1 MNFYSESLSNII
13 NLVGPNLRRID
24 LSRDLDLNL
33 IPSLTDDS
41 CRVGSDQMFKLITPM
56 PLVTH
61 MRLALPASQWVNS
74 WKCALIATPA
84 LQELRVGTLGAF
96 DRIPTLEGYTP
107 TDSPCLPSLD
117 LLSIEQMCTALEP
130 AITNLIKSSDCHIV
144 RLWLDDP
151 EGSWKSSKEFKEFLV
166 EWEDRLDLKIGLPP
180 ADQEEEDWLEGKEMK
195 GEDMMD
201 QDRTMELWMSVLIS
215 CFPTVSLIIVLFTSK
230 HVAGPMKLW

>member
-1 MNFYSESLSNII
+1 MNLYSESLSNII

-24 LSRDLDLNL
+24 FSRGVDLNL

-41 CRVGSDQMFKLITPM
+41 CRVGLSQMFKLITPM

-61 MRLALPASQWVNS
+61 MRLVLPASQWVNS
-74 WKCALIATPA
+74 WKYALIATPA
-84 LQELRVGTLGAF
+84 LQKLRIGALDAF
-96 DRIPTLEGYTP
+96 GGISTLERYTP
-107 TDSPCLPSLD
+107 TDSPCLPSLN
-117 LLSIEQMCTALEP
+117 LLSIEQMSTALEP
-130 AITNLIKSSDCHIV
+130 AIIDLIKSSSCHTV
-144 RLWLDDP
+144 KLWLDDP

-201 QDRTMELWMSVLIS
+201 QDRIMELWMSVLIS
-215 CFPTVSLIIVLFTSK
+215 CFPTVSLIIVLFTLK